1 MWSPLPLPPWVLNMG
16 WRGSVWQPYCPHQG
30 TRTGCETTNSMNCG
44 PRMGASG
51 KFALSA
57 APFGVA
63 PNLVVILEINNFEH
77 NFCSRSLNVKWLH
90 LHLTQNMKKTLTNAN
105 QVTLANWTCWVIANP
120 SRFLCAILKTAQLL
134 SWLNHFFVRTSF
146 LCINRFTRNDSWGN
160 TLCWLNFYPWRLH
173 FPFLCIFD

>member
-1 MWSPLPLPPWVLNMG
+1 MRN
-16 WRGSVWQPYCPHQG
+16 RPYCPHHGIWGGTVRQHTAWTVVQG
-30 TRTGCETTNSMNCG
+30 WVRAENLLCRRLLLESHLIL
-44 PRMGASG
+44 
-51 KFALSA
+51 LSFWNQE
-57 APFGVA
+57 P
-63 PNLVVILEINNFEH
+63 EH
-77 NFCSRSLNVKWLH
+77 NFCSRSLHVKWLH
-90 LHLTQNMKKTLTNAN
+90 LHLTRSMKKTLTNAN